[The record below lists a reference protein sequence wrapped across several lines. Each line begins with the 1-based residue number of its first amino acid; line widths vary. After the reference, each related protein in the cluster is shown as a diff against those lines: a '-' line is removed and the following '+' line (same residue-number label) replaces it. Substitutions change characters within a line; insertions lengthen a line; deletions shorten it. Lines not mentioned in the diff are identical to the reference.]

1 MVAVTNFTFT
11 YSASSFLVR
20 CSMKENHHNQMN
32 SNSSIRMNGSFRSP
46 IKVESLSQ
54 TAEVASTT
62 LVANGQRQNIPT
74 EKQLVDPHSQGL
86 IVEGGVGYR
95 QTVVIRSV
103 GPMKL
108 VLIKLQ
114 HLRAFSIFF
123 R

>member
-1 MVAVTNFTFT
+1 
-11 YSASSFLVR
+11 
-20 CSMKENHHNQMN
+20 MKENHHNQMN

-54 TAEVASTT
+54 TAEVAPTT
-62 LVANGQRQNIPT
+62 LQMVNAKIYQQRSNWLI
-74 EKQLVDPHSQGL
+74 L
-86 IVEGGVGYR
+86 IVKASLLKVVFGYR
-95 QTVVIRSV
+95 QTVVIRPV

-123 R
+123 G